1 MDSSLDF
8 PQAQLGNIF
17 VLDTKCCMFKSCHSY
32 LFFVFFVRSSKEIGG
47 MYSLS
52 SIIIVI
58 DLAQSYTNS
67 ATLIMDPREYS

>member
-1 MDSSLDF
+1 
-8 PQAQLGNIF
+8 
-17 VLDTKCCMFKSCHSY
+17 
-32 LFFVFFVRSSKEIGG
+32 